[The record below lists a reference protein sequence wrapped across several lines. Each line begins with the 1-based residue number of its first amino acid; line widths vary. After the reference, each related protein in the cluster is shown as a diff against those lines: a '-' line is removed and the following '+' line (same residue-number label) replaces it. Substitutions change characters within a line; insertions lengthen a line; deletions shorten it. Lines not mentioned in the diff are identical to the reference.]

1 MICSK
6 EERHPPHNSAES
18 IPFMELRQF
27 RPRLDL
33 VTRWLSAS
41 ATDPQE
47 HIRRRI
53 LKLILLLSAGLDLLF
68 MIWILPTMQG
78 LPVALLDAPEW
89 WCSLVSLVASVSL
102 YRLAKAGRVQLA
114 ARIFVAFAFIAT
126 WSMLYALLGK
136 TYDAREVSRMLA
148 FLILSQTI
156 GGLLLD
162 VRYTLLL
169 AAGHMVGLASLP
181 FVMHTF
187 PVPSLIGVVILFGFS
202 VMLSG
207 TSALLHHL
215 DLAETLKSRR
225 QLEET
230 VEELRGQI
238 LAREDAEKTKT
249 ELEGALLRTQRME
262 ALARLAGGFAHDFNN
277 ALMGVLGQLERI
289 RSGATPHQKLRI
301 DETIRSVERASGL
314 IKGMLSLTHPHD
326 RTILGRPSDLAQ
338 LMAEG
343 FSLVRGAVPRGI
355 DIEVASEPGVWV
367 LADEGQIV
375 QVLLNLCVNARDAL
389 ETHHTE
395 GFQPRIRLSM
405 GRASRQECE
414 DWGLGSSAHGFAWL
428 QVEDNGPGISDAARE
443 KIFDPF
449 FTTKEIGKGSGL
461 GLWMCDA
468 VTRALGGQ
476 IVNLPPGSRPGA
488 CFRLYLPA
496 CEPGTPAPRNFEEAP
511 FRAGGGPTGRI
522 LLVDDD
528 PSVRD
533 NISMALAERGW
544 DVTSAFD
551 GTGALQRFQED
562 PDGFRLMILDLSLPG
577 MPGRE
582 VFLNVRRLRPR
593 FPILVIS
600 GYDLDAGAA
609 TPSIEGANG
618 RLLKPFRTSALLRE
632 IDRIEASL

>member
-1 MICSK
+1 
-6 EERHPPHNSAES
+6 
-18 IPFMELRQF
+18 MELRQF
-27 RPRLDL
+27 RLQLDL
-33 VTRWLSAS
+33 ATRWLAAS
-41 ATDPQE
+41 APDPQE

-53 LKLILLLSAGLDLLF
+53 LKLILLLSAGLDLMF
-68 MIWILPTMQG
+68 MIWILPTMKG
-78 LPVALLDAPEW
+78 LPISLLHDPEW
-89 WCSLVSLVASVSL
+89 WCSLVSLVASGSL
-102 YRLAKAGRVQLA
+102 YLLARTGRVQLA
-114 ARIFVAFAFIAT
+114 ARIFVAFAFVAT
-126 WSMLYALLGK
+126 WGMLYALLGK

-169 AAGHMVGLASLP
+169 AAGHMVGLGTLP
-181 FVMHTF
+181 FVVHTF
-187 PVPSLIGVVILFGFS
+187 PMPSLIGVVILFGFS
-202 VMLSG
+202 VMLSA

-238 LAREDAEKTKT
+238 LAREDAERTKT
-249 ELEGALLRTQRME
+249 ELEEALLRTQRME

-277 ALMGVLGQLERI
+277 ALMGVMGQLERI
-289 RSGATPHQKLRI
+289 QSDATPNQKLRI
-301 DETIRSVERASGL
+301 DETIRSVERTSGL

-326 RTILGRPSDLAQ
+326 HTIQAQPLELAQ

-343 FSLVRGAVPRGI
+343 FALARGAVPRGI
-355 DIEVASEPGVWV
+355 DIEVVSEPGVCV
-367 LADEGQIV
+367 LADENQIV

-389 ETHHTE
+389 ETHHAE
-395 GFQPRIRLSM
+395 GIHPRIRLSM
-405 GRASRQECE
+405 GHASMQECQ
-414 DWGLGSSAHGFAWL
+414 DNGLGSSVHGFAWL
-428 QVEDNGPGISDAARE
+428 QVEDNGPGISETARE

-468 VTRALGGQ
+468 ITRALGGQ
-476 IVNLPPGSRPGA
+476 IVSLHPGTRSGA

-496 CEPGTPAPRNFEEAP
+496 CEPGSPAPRNFEEAP
-511 FRAGGGPTGRI
+511 SRVGGRRTGRI

-528 PSVRD
+528 PAVRD
-533 NISMALAERGW
+533 NISVVLAEEGW

-551 GTGALQRFQED
+551 GTGALRRFQED
-562 PDGFRLMILDLSLPG
+562 PDGFWLMILDLSLPG
-577 MPGRE
+577 MSGRE

-618 RLLKPFRTSALLRE
+618 RLLKPFRTSVLLRE
-632 IDRIEASL
+632 IDRIKTSL